1 MARPLRIEYPGA
13 VYHVTSRGNARRK
26 IYLDDDDR
34 AFFLTTLS
42 GVVKHYGWLCHAY
55 CLMDNHYHLLLETP
69 KPNLSRGMRQLNGL
83 YTQGF
88 NRRHKKVGHLF
99 QGRYKAILVERDS
112 YLLELARYLV
122 LNPVRAKIVTSPQR
136 YRWSSYR
143 ATLGTA
149 PVPVALTIRWVLDQ
163 FGGSKAT
170 ARKRYGEFVEAGIGQ
185 SSPWK
190 ELKGQALLGSE
201 KFVKRLIPQLQEQA
215 SSREIPKRQRLLHRP
230 SLDKLLAGVKTK
242 AARNKALVRAYRDYD
257 YTLAEIGRETALHY
271 ASVSRIIKKVED
283 EIS

>member
-1 MARPLRIEYPGA
+1 
-13 VYHVTSRGNARRK
+13 
-26 IYLDDDDR
+26 
-34 AFFLTTLS
+34 
-42 GVVKHYGWLCHAY
+42 
-55 CLMDNHYHLLLETP
+55 
-69 KPNLSRGMRQLNGL
+69 
-83 YTQGF
+83 F

-136 YRWSSYR
+136 YPWSSYR
-143 ATLGTA
+143 AMLGTA
-149 PVPVALTIRWVLDQ
+149 PVPAALTIEWVLDQ

-170 ARKRYGEFVEAGIGQ
+170 ARKRYGEFVEEGIGQ

-190 ELKGQALLGSE
+190 ALKSQALLGSE

-230 SLDKLLAGVKTK
+230 PLSKLLAGMKTK
-242 AARNKALVRAYRDYD
+242 AARNKALAGAYRDYD
-257 YTLAEIGRETALHY
+257 YTLAEIGRETGLHY
-271 ASVSRIIKKVED
+271 ASVSRIIKTVED
-283 EIS
+283 EMS